1 MRRLSDDSEKQLVHD
16 CQTLLNLTEPPLGYL
31 EVAGQRRARGAGN
44 SLGLPDAFLHVAGQT
59 LCIEFKRA
67 DGRLSKWQ
75 QLARKCRAEH
85 GVETH
90 VVRDVGDF
98 ALLVNGRR
106 KEAWRARSVRSATME
121 P

>member
-1 MRRLSDDSEKQLVHD
+1 MRRLTDTSEKQLVHD
-16 CQTLLNLTEPPLGYL
+16 CQTLLNLTEPPMGYL
-31 EVAGQRRARGAGN
+31 ELISQRGGKGSGT
-44 SLGLPDAFLHVAGQT
+44 SLGAPDGILHVGGAT
-59 LCIEFKRA
+59 LVIEFKRA

-75 QLARKCRAEH
+75 QLARKCRSEH

-98 ALLVNGRR
+98 AVLVNGRR
-106 KEAWRARSVRSATME
+106 KEAWRRRSLGSGTME